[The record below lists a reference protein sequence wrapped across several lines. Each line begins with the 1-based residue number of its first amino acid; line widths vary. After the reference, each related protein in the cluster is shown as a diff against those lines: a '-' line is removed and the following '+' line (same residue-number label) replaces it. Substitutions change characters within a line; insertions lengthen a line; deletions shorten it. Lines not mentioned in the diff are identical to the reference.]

1 MGILAKRLTPDRVSI
16 KIQERRLHAL
26 VTSPEGEPEFE
37 LDVEL
42 YDEVGLILCCDLSRW
57 LALLFYVS

>member
-16 KIQERRLHAL
+16 EIQERRLHAR

-42 YDEVGLILCCDLSRW
+42 YDEVGSKLTSCTRRAGW
-57 LALLFYVS
+57 RFMV